1 LTPSFRAEGSAG
13 AVADPAVAAHDTPI
27 KPIDREPNFCA
38 AANLAASSDAARM
51 IVFSTP
57 ASFIVTAHW

>member
-1 LTPSFRAEGSAG
+1 LTLSFRAEESAG
-13 AVADPAVAAHDTPI
+13 AVADPAVHDTPVM
-27 KPIDREPNFCA
+27 PTDREPNFCV

-57 ASFIVTAHW
+57 ASFVVTAHW